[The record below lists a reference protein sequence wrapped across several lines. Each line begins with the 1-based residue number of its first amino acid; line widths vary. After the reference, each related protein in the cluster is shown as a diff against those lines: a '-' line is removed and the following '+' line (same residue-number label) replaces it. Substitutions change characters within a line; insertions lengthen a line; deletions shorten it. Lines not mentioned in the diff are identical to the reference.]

1 MTVQIALDD
10 EVAQF
15 LNEDG
20 RPVAEVARERLVLDL
35 FRRSRIS
42 RGRASQI
49 LGIPLLDFMLLASA
63 AGIPIVDATEEE
75 WERETTVVDTL
86 VDRFRKSSSSTPVP

>member
-15 LNEDG
+15 LHEDG
-20 RPVAEVARERLVLDL
+20 RLVAEVARERLVLDL
-35 FRRSRIS
+35 FRRFRIS
-42 RGRASQI
+42 RGRASEI
-49 LGIPLLDFMLLASA
+49 LGIPLHDFMLLASA

-75 WERETTVVDTL
+75 WEREMAVVDTL
-86 VDRFRKSSSSTPVP
+86 VDRFRNASSSTPAP

>member
-10 EVAQF
+10 EVVQF
-15 LNEDG
+15 LTEDG

-35 FRRSRIS
+35 FRRFRIS
-42 RGRASQI
+42 RGRASEI

-75 WERETTVVDTL
+75 WKREMAVVDTL
-86 VDRFRKSSSSTPVP
+86 VDRVPSSSSSTQVP